1 MKGITKEQEAFLNG
15 CTNGTWELNQE
26 TGSVDIDGD
35 FICSNKGLSDFLG
48 IEFGDI
54 SQNFNCSQNKLV
66 SLKGAP
72 KKVMHNF
79 YCGRNKLF
87 SLEGAPQK
95 VGQVFSCSN
104 LRVYVRFFAT

>member
-1 MKGITKEQEAFLNG
+1 MHRITKEQEHFLNK

-26 TGSVDIDGD
+26 TGLVDVDGD

-54 SQNFNCSQNKLV
+54 SQNFNCSCNELVSLNGAPQKVSGNFYCSRNPLV

-72 KKVMHNF
+72 QRVDGWFDCSN
-79 YCGRNKLF
+79 NKLV
-87 SLEGAPQK
+87 SLEG
-95 VGQVFSCSN
+95 S
-104 LRVYVRFFAT
+104 